1 MSHRARKYAHAP
13 NCFVIPVPEK
23 LWVKNVSNISM
34 EACGISQNS
43 KKQEQKQLHY
53 VRIFQ
58 KFDQCSVMNDINQI
72 ECVIM

>member
-1 MSHRARKYAHAP
+1 MSHRARKNAYAP
-13 NCFVIPVPEK
+13 NSFVIPVPEK
-23 LWVKNVSNISM
+23 LWTETIRNISM
-34 EACGISQNS
+34 ETCGISQNS

-58 KFDQCSVMNDINQI
+58 KFDQFSVINQI